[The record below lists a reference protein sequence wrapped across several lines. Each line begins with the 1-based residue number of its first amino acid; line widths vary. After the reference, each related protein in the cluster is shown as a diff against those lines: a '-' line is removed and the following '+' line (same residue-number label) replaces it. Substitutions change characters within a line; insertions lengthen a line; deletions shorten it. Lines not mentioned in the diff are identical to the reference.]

1 MDISIHAPTRGATI
15 DWVSNPL
22 CNAISIHA
30 PTRGATG
37 RTPSP
42 GDGAS
47 DFNPRSHEGSDRRQP
62 PPCGGQ
68 FLFQSTLPRGERPL
82 PVSPKTSSITY
93 FNPRSHEGSDFQCY
107 ADNTDCEQF
116 QSTLPRGERQFKPF
130 FIKNRFIFQSTLPR
144 GERLDADL
152 NNLPSDTISIH
163 APTRGAT
170 CQRL

>member
-1 MDISIHAPTRGATI
+1 MFYRDKLPKFHFNPRSHEGSDQAEPMATI
-15 DWVSNPL
+15 SE
-22 CNAISIHA
+22 
-30 PTRGATG
+30 T
-37 RTPSP
+37 
-42 GDGAS
+42 

-116 QSTLPRGERQFKPF
+116 QSTLPRGER
-130 FIKNRFIFQSTLPR
+130 
-144 GERLDADL
+144 LDADL

>member
-1 MDISIHAPTRGATI
+1 MY
-15 DWVSNPL
+15 PL
-22 CNAISIHA
+22 LLYL
-30 PTRGATG
+30 PY
-37 RTPSP
+37 
-42 GDGAS
+42 
-47 DFNPRSHEGSDRRQP
+47 FNPRSHEGSDETGNQAYIDSVIFQSTLPRGERRQAEI
-62 PPCGGQ
+62 C
-68 FLFQSTLPRGERPL
+68 LSLTWIFQSTLPRGERPL

-116 QSTLPRGERQFKPF
+116 QSTLPRGER
-130 FIKNRFIFQSTLPR
+130 
-144 GERLDADL
+144 LDADL